1 MSSAASFRR
10 PLVLPMTG
18 QALRQA
24 VERRDGAVLMGLVR
38 QLRVLGCDV
47 SPEELAQQL
56 LRQGCTR
63 VRDSFGREVPLYV
76 RVPPHVLHPSAV
88 ADTPFRLAL

>member
-1 MSSAASFRR
+1 
-10 PLVLPMTG
+10 MTG

-24 VERRDGAVLMGLVR
+24 VERRDGAALMGLVR

-63 VRDSFGREVPLYV
+63 VRDSLGGEVPLHV
-76 RVPPHVLHPSAV
+76 RVPPLPVHPSAV
-88 ADTPFRLAL
+88 ADTSFRLAL